1 MNWEFLIQNKESLLV
16 STDTRNLPA
25 GCVFF
30 ALHGANFDGNKFA
43 QQALEQGASLVV
55 IDDPEVFST
64 LNPQLSYT
72 SSASDRSSK
81 GEIRT
86 FNSQHS
92 YTSSASDR
100 SSKGEIRTLP
110 SQLLLVEDT
119 LLALQ
124 DLARAWRRH
133 LGLPIIGVT
142 GTNGKTTTKELL
154 ATVLSTKYNLH
165 YTQGNLNN
173 QIGVPLTLLSLTTA
187 HELAI
192 VEMGASHPGDI
203 KELVDIAEPN
213 YGLITNVGRAHLEG
227 FGSFEGVQ
235 RTKQE
240 LYDYLVAHQGTIFRN
255 TDNPYLA
262 AMHSN
267 AAREFRSLGVQEFRS
282 TSEPLNRAAS
292 ELSEPLNRA
301 ASELSEPL
309 NSKASEPSEP
319 LNSDFVAYTTGVMP
333 DGTRLVG
340 AYNAENISAALC
352 VGEYFGVDREQGL
365 AAIRQYVPTNNRS
378 QAMTTERNRLIVD
391 AYNANPTSMQAAISV
406 FKGDTFI
413 LGAMRELGEYTHLE
427 HQNVVNMLAERKAD
441 LVFLV
446 GEEYRL
452 TTSPYPIFDTV
463 DQLHAY
469 LEEHPLTDK
478 HILLKGSRSTHIEQL
493 LDIL

>member
-1 MNWEFLIQNKESLLV
+1 MDWSFLIKNKESLLV

-30 ALHGANFDGNKFA
+30 ALHGANFDGNRFA
-43 QQALEQGASLVV
+43 HQALEQGASLAV
-55 IDDPEVFST
+55 IDDPEVFAAYSSS
-64 LNPQLSYT
+64 PIAHSQLPI
-72 SSASDRSSK
+72 AN
-81 GEIRT
+81 G
-86 FNSQHS
+86 
-92 YTSSASDR
+92 
-100 SSKGEIRTLP
+100 P
-110 SQLLLVEDT
+110 LLLVEDT

-124 DLARAWRRH
+124 DLARAWRRE
-133 LGLPIIGVT
+133 LGLPIIGIT

-173 QIGVPLTLLSLTTA
+173 QIGVPLTLLQITRA

-203 KELVDIAEPN
+203 KELVEIAEPN

-240 LYDYLVAHQGTIFRN
+240 LYDYLVAHNGTIFRN

-262 AMHSN
+262 AMLSDALQ
-267 AAREFRSLGVQEFRS
+267 AAGDLQRSDLH
-282 TSEPLNRAAS
+282 
-292 ELSEPLNRA
+292 
-301 ASELSEPL
+301 
-309 NSKASEPSEP
+309 
-319 LNSDFVAYTTGVMP
+319 YTTGVMP

-340 AYNAENISAALC
+340 AYNAENVSAALC
-352 VGEYFGVDREQGL
+352 VGEYFGIDREQGL
-365 AAIRQYVPTNNRS
+365 EAIRQYVPTNNRS
-378 QAMTTERNRLIVD
+378 QSMQTAHNHLIVD

-413 LGAMRELGEYTHLE
+413 LGAMRELGDYTHLE
-427 HQNVVNMLAERKAD
+427 HQNLVNMLAERKAD
-441 LVFLV
+441 LVYLV
-446 GEEYRL
+446 GEEYRQ
-452 TTSPYPIFDTV
+452 TTSPYPIFDRV
-463 DQLHAY
+463 EELRAY
-469 LEEHPLTDK
+469 LEQHPLRDRK
-478 HILLKGSRSTHIEQL
+478 ILLKGSRSTKMETL

>member
-64 LNPQLSYT
+64 LNSQLS
-72 SSASDRSSK
+72 
-81 GEIRT
+81 T

-100 SSKGEIRTLP
+100 SSKGEIRTLT
-110 SQLLLVEDT
+110 SHLLLVEDT

-124 DLARAWRRH
+124 ELARAWRRH

-154 ATVLSTKYNLH
+154 ATVLSTKYHIH

-173 QIGVPLTLLSLTTA
+173 QIGVPLTLLQLTRA

-240 LYDYLVAHQGTIFRN
+240 LYDYLVAHNGTIFRN
-255 TDNPYLA
+255 TDNPYLMR
-262 AMHSN
+262 MHEN
-267 AAREFRSLGVQEFRS
+267 A
-282 TSEPLNRAAS
+282 
-292 ELSEPLNRA
+292 
-301 ASELSEPL
+301 L
-309 NSKASEPSEP
+309 NSQPSTFNFQHSTF
-319 LNSDFVAYTTGVMP
+319 NSQLVAYTTGVMP
-333 DGTRLVG
+333 DGTRLIG